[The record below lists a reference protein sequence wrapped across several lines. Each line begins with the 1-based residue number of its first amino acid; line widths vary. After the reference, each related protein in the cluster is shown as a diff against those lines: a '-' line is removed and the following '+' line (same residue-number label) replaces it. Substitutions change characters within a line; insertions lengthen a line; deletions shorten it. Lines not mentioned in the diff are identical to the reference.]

1 MTRLARRVP
10 VVFAAV
16 AATAVVATAATAATA
31 ATLAAEES
39 ADPGSEVNVAG
50 PVATEKFVSVNDAL
64 DALREKYSGFAGA
77 SNDLQTMTTTVRWKG
92 TVPNE
97 LRKLERSGLNGIT
110 VTALPAA
117 YSQEEINL
125 AADAAIHAPGAEGTV
140 IGAVGTPD
148 RSGLIVE
155 VTESA
160 VARLSKSALSHD
172 VKQAIAAA
180 EPQLETIPVT
190 IRQAEPTRPA
200 IAKPVAQ

>member
-117 YSQEEINL
+117 YSQEAINL
-125 AADAAIHAPGAEGTV
+125 AADAAIHAPGAE
-140 IGAVGTPD
+140 GTPD

-160 VARLSKSALSHD
+160 VARLRRSAISHD